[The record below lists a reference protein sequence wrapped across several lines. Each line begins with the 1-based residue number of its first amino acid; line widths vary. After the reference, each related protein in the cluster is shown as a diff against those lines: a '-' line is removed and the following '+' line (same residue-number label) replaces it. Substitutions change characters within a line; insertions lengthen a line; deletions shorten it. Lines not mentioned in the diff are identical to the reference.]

1 MRSFAIEEPGS
12 RTLCHPANNKY
23 FWFDCIIQLVEQTK
37 LLFYLSI
44 KRMAA
49 CLNKEESKG
58 LSFVASFVQI
68 LLVRILLVHII
79 FVFLLLDIGVIKY
92 FCQTRNQIL
101 FYEPMYLDRRI
112 IFLILK
118 SGVYLINNWRC
129 QIHPFPR
136 HLDFSKMTQIT
147 MWGNKCA
154 DCFYQMKLLFIR
166 TILPGLGKAISLSC
180 FLTTLDWDLE
190 W

>member
-118 SGVYLINNWRC
+118 SGVYLINN
-129 QIHPFPR
+129 
-136 HLDFSKMTQIT
+136 
-147 MWGNKCA
+147 
-154 DCFYQMKLLFIR
+154 
-166 TILPGLGKAISLSC
+166 
-180 FLTTLDWDLE
+180 
-190 W
+190 